1 MDVNRNQIFLG
12 GLVVLLLGIQLRLVD
27 TYVLNERA
35 TQFLAQRMQ
44 QIRGSEVASAG
55 DFSTIFAAQG
65 PIGNK
70 RIDIPPWL
78 GYSLLSIGGV
88 LVLYSLA
95 LKKPGG

>member
-12 GLVVLLLGIQLRLVD
+12 GLIVLLLGVQLRLVD
-27 TYVLNERA
+27 SFVLNERA

-44 QIRGSEVASAG
+44 QLQGNPGTSPG
-55 DFSTIFAAQG
+55 DFSTMFAAQG
-65 PIGNK
+65 PVGNK

>member
-1 MDVNRNQIFLG
+1 MDINRNQIFLG
-12 GLVVLLLGIQLRLVD
+12 GLIVLLLGIQLRLVD
-27 TYVLNERA
+27 TFVLNERA

-44 QIRGSEVASAG
+44 QFKGQEVASAG
-55 DFSTIFAAQG
+55 DFSTMFASQT
-65 PIGNK
+65 PLGNK
-70 RIDIPPWL
+70 RIDVPPWL